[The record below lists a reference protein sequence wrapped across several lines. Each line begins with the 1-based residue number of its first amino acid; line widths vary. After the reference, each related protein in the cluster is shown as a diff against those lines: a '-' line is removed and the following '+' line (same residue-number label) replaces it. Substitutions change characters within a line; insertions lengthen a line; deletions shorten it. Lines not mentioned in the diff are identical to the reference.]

1 MRNLP
6 WFLPDGTDALSFAPS
21 LNSRP
26 VQVLLSGLMVR
37 SIPPMYQLSGTP
49 SRRCVA
55 CAAGCFQEL
64 RQTFFRRRLL
74 PEAGR

>member
-37 SIPPMYQLSGTP
+37 SIPPMYQLS
-49 SRRCVA
+49 A
-55 CAAGCFQEL
+55 NA
-64 RQTFFRRRLL
+64 
-74 PEAGR
+74 